1 MSQICRAKVDDG
13 KSDNTLDKSTTD
25 TYIGSDHGSDYTASY
40 GLPRTAHG
48 PKKQV
53 GFANVECR
61 EHGMVLGD
69 NPSCSWGPPVSLG
82 WEVSRSYVMTL
93 DDFEKCRVDDGC
105 PRRKKDEMILPRHIR
120 ERILFEHGYSLSA
133 QRTASVRNSLVQRQ
147 RMKTARRSKSLSWLE
162 EKFEPVA
169 KKFSR

>member
-1 MSQICRAKVDDG
+1 MSQTCRSNADDEE
-13 KSDNTLDKSTTD
+13 SDNNLNKSTTD
-25 TYIGSDHGSDYTASY
+25 TYIGSDHGSDCIASY

-93 DDFEKCRVDDGC
+93 DDFEKCRGDDGC
-105 PRRKKDEMILPRHIR
+105 HRRKTAEMILPRHIR
-120 ERILFEHGYSLSA
+120 ERILLEHGYSRSA
-133 QRTASVRNSLVQRQ
+133 QRTVSVRNSLVQRQ

-169 KKFSR
+169 KKISK